1 MFYFIFIKEATFH
14 LLLKALL
21 SYCKVLQT
29 KLSLKKCNVIIAIII
44 HKNNVIIFNVII
56 TRSHLVY
63 RYLCSR
69 CNATYYGKTYQHFFS
84 LAAKYMGISNL
95 TGKRVKNVK

>member
-1 MFYFIFIKEATFH
+1 M
-14 LLLKALL
+14 L

-63 RYLCSR
+63 RYLRSR
-69 CNATYYGKTYQHFFS
+69 CNATYYGKTYRHFFL